1 MPAITKIWNLFRV
14 LDVSGKREPA
24 AELTSGP
31 LIAGADNEPERAT
44 YGAGVPGFNP
54 AANPTDIITITGA
67 AGRLV
72 RVKSISLSALSSAT
86 GNTRIN
92 LIRRSAANTGGTFAT
107 VIGCPH
113 DIDDGPP
120 SAVVRTYTVNPAAL
134 GTQVGILHTGRLL
147 FPQTPTQLTPV
158 SWQWTWINDKA
169 ITLRGVN
176 DILAVSM
183 GGDATPTSGAID
195 IDLLWTEE

>member
-1 MPAITKIWNLFRV
+1 MPAITKTWNLYRV
-14 LDVSGKREPA
+14 LDVSGTTEPA
-24 AELTSGP
+24 AQLTPGP
-31 LIAGADNEPERAT
+31 LIAAADNEPERAT
-44 YGAGVPGFNP
+44 YGAGVASFNP
-54 AANPTDIITITGA
+54 AANPTDIVTITGA
-67 AGRLV
+67 AGKIV
-72 RVKSISLSALSSAT
+72 RIKSISLSALSSAT

-92 LIRRSAANTGGTFAT
+92 LIRRSTANTGGTFAT
-107 VIGCPH
+107 VTGFPH
-113 DIDDGPP
+113 DTMDGPP

-158 SWQWTWINDKA
+158 SWQWTWINEKA
-169 ITLRGVN
+169 IILRGAN
-176 DILAVSM
+176 DMLAISM